1 MTYREDYPLSV
12 WLDDVAEIIKRRD
25 FVGKKEALAGYG
37 DDAFIEMF
45 YKTLGKTYLQPHE
58 KHLREFLKSIRS
70 IATPILSR
78 TDAARKAFNKE

>member
-1 MTYREDYPLSV
+1 M
-12 WLDDVAEIIKRRD
+12 AEIEERSVVKVDAKFTVSEGELRAL
-25 FVGKKEALAGYG
+25 EALAGYG

-45 YKTLGKTYLQPHE
+45 YKTLGKTYLQPHG

>member
-1 MTYREDYPLSV
+1 M
-12 WLDDVAEIIKRRD
+12 AEIEERSVVKVDAKFTVSEGELRAL
-25 FVGKKEALAGYG
+25 EALAGYG

-78 TDAARKAFNKE
+78 TDSARKAFNKE

>member
-1 MTYREDYPLSV
+1 M
-12 WLDDVAEIIKRRD
+12 AEIEERSVVKVDAKFTVSEGELRAL
-25 FVGKKEALAGYG
+25 EALAGYG

>member
-1 MTYREDYPLSV
+1 M
-12 WLDDVAEIIKRRD
+12 AEIEERSIVKVDAKFTVSEGELRAL
-25 FVGKKEALAGYG
+25 EALAGYG

-45 YKTLGKTYLQPHE
+45 YKNLGKTYLQPHE

>member
-1 MTYREDYPLSV
+1 M
-12 WLDDVAEIIKRRD
+12 AEIEERSIVKVDAKFTVSEGELRAL
-25 FVGKKEALAGYG
+25 EALAGYG

-78 TDAARKAFNKE
+78 TDAARKVFNKE

>member
-1 MTYREDYPLSV
+1 M
-12 WLDDVAEIIKRRD
+12 AEIEERSIVKVDAKFTVSEGELRAL
-25 FVGKKEALAGYG
+25 EALAGYG

>member
-1 MTYREDYPLSV
+1 MAKIEEKSSV
-12 WLDDVAEIIKRRD
+12 QVEAKFTVSEGELRAL
-25 FVGKKEALAGYG
+25 EALAGYG

>member
-1 MTYREDYPLSV
+1 MAKITELPTVNVEASFIVTEGELRA
-12 WLDDVAEIIKRRD
+12 LD
-25 FVGKKEALAGYG
+25 ALAGYG
-37 DDAFIEMF
+37 DDAFIKVF
-45 YKTLGKTYLQPHE
+45 YEHLGTSYLKPHE

>member
-1 MTYREDYPLSV
+1 M
-12 WLDDVAEIIKRRD
+12 AEIEERSVVKVDAKFTVSEGEMRAL
-25 FVGKKEALAGYG
+25 EALAGYG